1 MMNNFKT
8 STKKDLETFILD
20 NSFKK
25 IFILAGNQSFHLS
38 GLKEFF
44 SRGFNNKDLKFYFK
58 KANFPEYLEL
68 IDIISKIKTFSP
80 DLIIAAGGGS
90 VLDYAKI
97 ANVIDYEDDLTGK
110 IVNSTYKINTPKAKL
125 LAIPTTAG
133 SGAEVT
139 SNAVIYINKTKYSI
153 EDEKI
158 KPDFFFLISDFIKGA
173 SNKIKSSAGFDA
185 IAQSIESLV
194 SKKSNQESVKYATKS
209 LSISLDYFLK
219 FLKNPNDE
227 NTCAM
232 AFAANLSGKAINI
245 SKTTAPHAVSY
256 PFTSSFNISHGHA
269 VSLTLNQFMRYNYKN
284 QHHAECDFNLKDRFD
299 ILFDATK
306 TKSIDEFNNYIEN
319 LKKNAGLESDYTK
332 LGIDIEKFIPRLL
345 QETNDQR
352 LKNNPVKIS
361 KELIK
366 LLVLNK

>member
-1 MMNNFKT
+1 MSNFKT

-20 NSFKK
+20 NNFKK

-44 SRGFNNKDLKFYFK
+44 SRGFNNKELKFYFK
-58 KANFPEYLEL
+58 KANFPEYFEL
-68 IDIISKIKTFSP
+68 IDIISKIKNFSP

-97 ANVIDYEDDLTGK
+97 ANVIDYEDDLANK
-110 IVNSTYKINTPKAKL
+110 IVNSTCKINTPKAKL

-139 SNAVIYINKTKYSI
+139 SNAVIYVNKTKYSI
-153 EDEKI
+153 EGEKI

-194 SKKSNQESVKYATKS
+194 SKKSNKESVKYATKS

-219 FLKNPNDE
+219 FLRSPNEE

-269 VSLTLNQFMRYNYKN
+269 VSLTLNQFMKYNYKN
-284 QHHAECDFNLKDRFD
+284 QHHAECDFNLRDRFD
-299 ILFDATK
+299 LLFDATK
-306 TKSIDEFNNYIEN
+306 TKSIEEFLKYIDD
-319 LKKNAGLESDYTK
+319 LKRNAGLESDYTK
-332 LGIDIEKFIPRLL
+332 LGIDMDKFIPRLL

-352 LKNNPVKIS
+352 LKNNPVKIT
-361 KELIK
+361 KESIK
-366 LLVLNK
+366 LILLNE